1 MELISDAKVS
11 IIKKLNEEEMYSGYE
26 ETYQLNEN
34 PNVKGRY
41 DIIIPPGNIE
51 IKVYK
56 EGYNSISKE
65 IEVKSGENKINIEL
79 I

>member
-1 MELISDAKVS
+1 MELISDAKVF

-34 PNVKGRY
+34 PNIKVRY
-41 DIIIPPGNIE
+41 NIIIPPGNIE

-56 EGYNSISKE
+56 KGYNSISKE
-65 IEVKSGENKINIEL
+65 IEVKSGIK
-79 I
+79 

>member
-1 MELISDAKVS
+1 MKIQILKEAMIF
-11 IIKKLNEEEMYSGYE
+11 
-26 ETYQLNEN
+26 
-34 PNVKGRY
+34 
-41 DIIIPPGNIE
+41 IPPGNIE